1 MRRNSPSLNRR
12 IFLTL
17 ALAALATRAHAAGHD
32 AEIDKLLRDI
42 LDAEPDPQLTLIDQ
56 LADLGDLAA
65 VPGLIQMLFWLP
77 IDDDKVLPNA
87 LHKLTGARPGETFR
101 DWMVWLQDHP
111 DYKPHAGFEKLLTDL
126 FGGLDPKF
134 RRFLTPDVPRAIRF
148 EEIVWGGVNV
158 DAIPALDDP
167 KMIPAAE
174 ATYLNPT
181 DRIFGVALN
190 GDIRAYPERILN
202 WHEMANDTV
211 GGIPVSLAYCTLCN
225 AAILYDGRV
234 PGAPTALTF
243 GTSGLIYRSNKL
255 MYDRTTNSLWQQL
268 TGTPALGALVGS
280 GAQLTQ
286 LPLTIASWADWQAR
300 HPTTKVLSPDTGFKR
315 DYTSEGA
322 YAAYFASPYLAFPAA
337 VKNTA
342 LKPKDLVFG
351 LHTPGANRAWPLSR
365 FATTPLINDRAGL
378 IDVLLLGDATTRT
391 VRAYNSTGHT
401 FTTNGPTLKSTDGTT
416 WTPTEDALLGPNNQ
430 SLPRLPGNLAY
441 WFAWSGAY
449 GDDLAQ

>member
-1 MRRNSPSLNRR
+1 MRRTSPRLSRR
-12 IFLTL
+12 ILLTL
-17 ALAALATRAHAAGHD
+17 ALAALATRAQAAGHD

-42 LDAEPDPQLTLIDQ
+42 LDAEPDQQLTLIDQ
-56 LADLGDLAA
+56 LGDLGDLAA

-101 DWMVWLQDHP
+101 DWMVWQQDHP
-111 DYKPHAGFEKLLTDL
+111 EFKPHLGFEKLLTDL

-167 KMIPAAE
+167 KMIQAAE
-174 ATYLNPT
+174 ATYLTPT
-181 DRIFGVALN
+181 DRVFGVALN

-268 TGTPALGALVGS
+268 TGTPALGGLVGS

-286 LPLTIASWADWQAR
+286 LPLTIASWSDWQAR

-337 VKNTA
+337 VKNTT

-351 LHTPGANRAWPLSR
+351 LHAPGASRAWPLAR

-391 VRAYNSTGHT
+391 VRAYVRTGHT
-401 FTTNGPTLKSTDGTT
+401 FTADGPTLKSTDGTT